1 MQTILKMKRMTIVLK
16 VVTLILLTSSCTTM
30 VQMQKTYP
38 PEAELP
44 ADSANF
50 VFTNFYDYTIPE
62 SIEDKHEVAYA
73 VAVRGYID
81 GLGEVILKDKGTS
94 FMIIDTL
101 RKGYPVISMQYPEF
115 ADTVR
120 ALCARYGADMFIAL
134 DSINLWTDWDV
145 TMEENDEGGSML
157 VKDFYLFAN
166 NYMTLYTSEGEVI
179 DRCAGE
185 KSSYVKSNYTIFG
198 MLGGMSIVRARDAVR
213 ALAHDAAKDCLGK
226 YYPFTETVPVMIYSG
241 GPFKEISRQII
252 AGHPEEALEPLR
264 KLTQS
269 SDTNIA
275 WKAEH
280 NLSVVNEMLE
290 NMRIAEEILKKY

>member
-1 MQTILKMKRMTIVLK
+1 
-16 VVTLILLTSSCTTM
+16 M

-50 VFTNFYDYTIPE
+50 IFTNFYDYTVPE

-73 VAVRGYID
+73 IAVRGYID
-81 GLGEVILKDKGTS
+81 GLGEVILKDKGTT
-94 FMIIDTL
+94 FMVVDTL
-101 RKGYPVISMQYPEF
+101 MKGYPVISMQYPEF

-145 TMEENDEGGSML
+145 TLEENDEGGSML

-166 NYMTLYTSEGEVI
+166 SYMTLYTSEGEVI

-213 ALAHDAAKDCLGK
+213 ALSHDAAKDCIGK
-226 YYPFTETVPVMIYSG
+226 YYPFTESVPVMIYNG
-241 GPFKEISRQII
+241 GPFKEISRKII

-264 KLTQS
+264 NLTRS
-269 SDTNIA
+269 SDPNIA
-275 WKAEH
+275 RKAEH

-290 NMRIAEEILKKY
+290 NMRRAEEILTKY

>member
-1 MQTILKMKRMTIVLK
+1 MQTIFKMKRMTVVLK
-16 VVTLILLTSSCTTM
+16 VVTFILLTSSCTTV
-30 VQMQKTYP
+30 VQMQRTYP

-44 ADSANF
+44 ADSGNF
-50 VFTNFYDYTIPE
+50 VFTNFYDYTVPE

-94 FMIIDTL
+94 FMVVDTL
-101 RKGYPVISMQYPEF
+101 MKGYSVISMQNAEF

-134 DSINLWTDWDV
+134 DSINLWTDWEV
-145 TMEENDEGGSML
+145 TLEENDEGGSML

-166 NYMTLYTSEGEVI
+166 NYMTLYSSEGEVL

-185 KSSYVKSNYTIFG
+185 KSTYLKSNYTIFG
-198 MLGGMSIVRARDAVR
+198 MLGGMNIVRARETVR
-213 ALAHDAAKDCLGK
+213 SLSHDAAKDCIGK
-226 YYPFTETVPVMIYSG
+226 YYPFTESVPVTIYNG
-241 GPFKEISRQII
+241 GPFREISLQII

-269 SDTNIA
+269 SDPNIA
-275 WKAEH
+275 RKAEH

-290 NMRIAEEILKKY
+290 NMRIAEELTNYR